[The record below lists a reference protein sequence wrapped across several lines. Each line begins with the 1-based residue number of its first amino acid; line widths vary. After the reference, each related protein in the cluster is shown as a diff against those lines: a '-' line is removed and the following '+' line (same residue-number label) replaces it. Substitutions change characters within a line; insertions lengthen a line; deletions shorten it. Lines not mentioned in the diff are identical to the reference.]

1 MVDDLRASVTGLSD
15 LLTRTVARV
24 DAIAAAQYRAE
35 QTAMESR
42 LAAGSLTSLAR
53 QGGVEVPDAIE
64 EGAPILSRLAQDER
78 MSGYIPGRVD
88 AFAGRANLLF
98 DPAMEGVLTTTLGA
112 TFAPCGEEWEAMRA
126 FTGAGTPSAYVERQ
140 AVREQSFSSSALI
153 GFRMRWAA
161 ATGSAV
167 TSEIQFQS
175 YQGVSPAAESPW
187 LVAAVRFRWEP
198 ADLIAD
204 SVTGTARLTIID
216 SGDIEV
222 ATSDAIVL
230 EEGEGVMEVP
240 LSCAVEAPTDVYR
253 VRIIITYAASSIA
266 GFQEFTA
273 PDILELQMNASDTED
288 PPSFTPAIG
297 GWVPPRI
304 ALVSNDPDLEPII
317 TVIDANSAPVFSMF
331 GDGSTIY
338 GSGGGIYGGSCF
350 GICLDADIS
359 TNNAATT
366 VEWASFPVKDGHK
379 YRIDLFIWYAV
390 TSTAQGCQVGVSHPG
405 GLAQGLV
412 QTFGQ
417 GSPTGNVTETINSS
431 GSAVVTTVTATDG
444 TTGRHI
450 RFQVNYTCAAD
461 GTFSLRFL
469 RGGSSSAPGVTIRAG
484 SGGTVV
490 VSAP

>member
-1 MVDDLRASVTGLSD
+1 MDELSRMVAGLQADYANLAARQSATESLLRARSVAD
-15 LLTRTVARV
+15 LEARLQPGSIV
-24 DAIAAAQYRAE
+24 V
-35 QTAMESR
+35 
-42 LAAGSLTSLAR
+42 AGSRSGGLDIPSEVAGGQSLVDRLRADAAR
-53 QGGVEVPDAIE
+53 G
-64 EGAPILSRLAQDER
+64 
-78 MSGYIPGRVD
+78 GYIPGRID
-88 AFAGRANLLF
+88 PFAGRANLLF

-112 TFAPCGEEWEAMRA
+112 TFAPCGEEWEAMRT

-216 SGDIEV
+216 SGDNEV

-230 EEGEGVMEVP
+230 EEGEGVVEVP
-240 LSCAVEAPTDVYR
+240 LSCAVATPTDVYR
-253 VRIIITYAASSIA
+253 VRIIVTYAASSIA

-297 GWVPPRI
+297 I

-317 TVIDANSAPVFSMF
+317 TVIDANSAPVFRMF

-350 GICLDADIS
+350 GVCLDEDIS
-359 TNNAATT
+359 TNNASTT

-390 TSTAQGCQVGVSHPG
+390 TSTAQGCQTGFRHPG
-405 GLAQGLV
+405 GIAQGIV

-417 GSPTGNVTETINSS
+417 GSPTGNTTERLTQ
-431 GSAVVTTVTATDG
+431 SAAGTDAMTSVSATDA
-444 TTGRHI
+444 TSGRHI
-450 RFQVNYTCAAD
+450 RFQVNYTCTTD

-469 RGGSSSAPGVTIRAG
+469 RGGSSSAPGVTIRGG